1 MKFSNKF
8 RRIQNFKNKNRRF
21 RIWLKNLFN
30 SSSFWFLICWTSC
43 LTDVELS
50 CLLRQDVIGRLCRGG
65 GGDARWRHLK
75 CCASS
80 SETLQNKC
88 RSLCTLHSRKRQRE
102 IGECCGFFFF
112 FASCYNIILVP
123 SFSNSYKPLQIQWLT
138 IKTRTL
144 HKIGKWVCLMK
155 VLAD

>member
-30 SSSFWFLICWTSC
+30 SSSFWFFICWTSC

-65 GGDARWRHLK
+65 GA
-75 CCASS
+75 
-80 SETLQNKC
+80 TLDGV
-88 RSLCTLHSRKRQRE
+88 
-102 IGECCGFFFF
+102 I
-112 FASCYNIILVP
+112 
-123 SFSNSYKPLQIQWLT
+123 
-138 IKTRTL
+138 
-144 HKIGKWVCLMK
+144 
-155 VLAD
+155 